1 MDQTGKPRILV
12 IDDMPQIHSLMCELS
27 GCHSWALE
35 TASSLEDALQRL
47 AAKPFDAVLAGHD
60 SPSSTIR
67 LGDQLHAIQPNLRI
81 LVCAAEPV
89 GDEAA
94 GQLRGHVYAC
104 LEPPHQAAEL
114 DFMLEEIVKESF
126 WKEGIEVLSARPD
139 WIALRVECRRST
151 AERLGRFM
159 QELHCDLPDGVRAD
173 LAFAF
178 REMLLNSMEHGC
190 GFDAKKT
197 VEVTALRTRRSQVYH
212 LRDPGPGFSPEAL
225 QHAAVS
231 NPSEDPLAHIM
242 TRVEQGMRPGGF
254 GILLARQLVD
264 ELLFNERGNEVVLI
278 KYLDP

>member
-1 MDQTGKPRILV
+1 MEQTGKPRILV

-35 TASSLEDALQRL
+35 TASSPDDAFRLL
-47 AAKPFDAVLAGHD
+47 AAKPFDAVLAGHQ
-60 SPSSTIR
+60 SLESTVQ
-67 LGDQLHAIQPNLRI
+67 LGDQLHAIRPNLRI
-81 LVCAAEPV
+81 LVCAAEPLN
-89 GDEAA
+89 EADA
-94 GQLRGHVYAC
+94 DQLRSHIYAC
-104 LEPPHQAAEL
+104 LEPPHQAGEL
-114 DFMLEEIVKESF
+114 GFMLEEIVKESF

-139 WIALRVECRRST
+139 WISLRVECRRST
-151 AERLGRFM
+151 AERLGRFL

-173 LAFAF
+173 MAFAF

-190 GFDAKKT
+190 GFDEKKT

-212 LRDPGPGFSPEAL
+212 LRDPGPGFSHEAL

-231 NPSEDPLAHIM
+231 NPSEDPLAHIN

-264 ELLFNERGNEVVLI
+264 ELLFSERGNEVVLI